1 MEFTV
6 KMHVEIEKI
15 VIIIF
20 IITYLK
26 KRGMLLF

>member
-15 VIIIF
+15 VISIF
-20 IITYLK
+20 IITYLR